1 MRASLKKQAG
11 ISLFVVMVIV
21 LLTAILVAMGF
32 KSSQFNEIATGNTAE
47 YQRTYEAAQALL
59 HDAEL
64 DIMRMSANGSTC
76 SGTNCRDYGTIT
88 DADTGSGGKLYFP
101 MPDNLSVVNAALF
114 DNHNGGGT
122 GCIAGICY
130 PLLKEVSGKL
140 EPYAFWNDATEL
152 ASLKARAA
160 HYGQFTGGTYGSTSD
175 KSNPRLSSTN
185 AWYWVEILPYD
196 ASSSFFSG
204 TELAPTDMNA
214 IYRITVLVE
223 GTRNTRSIVQKIVVG
238 KKVSS
243 S

>member
-1 MRASLKKQAG
+1 MRASRKKQAG

-47 YQRTYEAAQALL
+47 YQRTYEAAQALI

-64 DIMRMSANGSTC
+64 DIMRMSANGSAC
-76 SGTNCRDYGTIT
+76 SGTNCRAYGTVT
-88 DADTGSGGKLYFP
+88 DADTANGGKLYFP
-101 MPDNLSVVNAALF
+101 MPDSLSDVNAALYESK
-114 DNHNGGGT
+114 NGGGT

-130 PLLKEVSGKL
+130 PLLNASN
-140 EPYAFWNDATEL
+140 EPYAFWNNATVL

-160 HYGQFTGGTYGSTSD
+160 HYGQFTGGTYGSASD

-185 AWYWVEILPYD
+185 SWYWVEILPYD
-196 ASSSFFSG
+196 ASSGIFAG

-214 IYRITVLVE
+214 IYRITALVE
-223 GTRNTRSIVQKIVVG
+223 GTRNTKSVVQKIVVG